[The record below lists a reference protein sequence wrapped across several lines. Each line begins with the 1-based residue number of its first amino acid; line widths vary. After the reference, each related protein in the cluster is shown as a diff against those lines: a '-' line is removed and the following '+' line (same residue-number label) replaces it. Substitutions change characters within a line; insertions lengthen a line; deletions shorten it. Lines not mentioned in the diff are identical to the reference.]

1 MRRAR
6 TLAACLGV
14 LLLLTLTVSSTRADS
29 FRADDMVVKLKNN
42 QGHDLN
48 FSDGGKA
55 GTFSLFAE
63 IFEGNNGLHLG
74 LLKNDN
80 GLHLGLLK
88 NHGNDVE
95 FENNNGKRLGFSVAS
110 TNPGNK
116 FGLFQGPQSP
126 QTSAGGTIPN
136 PEPAAVFL
144 LGTGLAAAGA
154 FARRRFRK
162 SSD

>member
-1 MRRAR
+1 MRRTR

-14 LLLLTLTVSSTRADS
+14 LLLLTLTVSSVRADS
-29 FRADDMVVKLKNN
+29 FHADDMIMKVKNN
-42 QGHDLN
+42 EGPNLS
-48 FSDGGKA
+48 FSDEGRA
-55 GTFSLFAE
+55 GTIPFFAE
-63 IFEGNNGLHLG
+63 LFENNNGLHLG

-88 NHGNDVE
+88 NNAKDFE
-95 FENNNGKRLGFSVAS
+95 FENNNGKHLGFSMAS

-126 QTSAGGTIPN
+126 QASAGGTIPN
-136 PEPAAVFL
+136 PEPAAVLL

-154 FARRRFRK
+154 FARKRFRK
-162 SSD
+162 TRH